1 MESVTRVD
9 GDAFEIAVKQSQ
21 AMGFEDRA
29 IMRALEAVVEADV
42 QVSGNLHMFLDLLF
56 RLDCPFQRSL
66 AMSLVLAS
74 CWWYGARMFAGQNVC
89 LS

>member
-1 MESVTRVD
+1 MELVIAPVCSVIPLV
-9 GDAFEIAVKQSQ
+9 GPKFAS
-21 AMGFEDRA
+21 
-29 IMRALEAVVEADV
+29 VEADV

-66 AMSLVLAS
+66 ALSLVLAS